1 MNDVP
6 AKIMAAAEA
15 RARLKAIVGTRC
27 MKRGQFKLASGAT
40 STWYFDMK
48 PALMDPE
55 GSYLVARMML
65 DALADMDVDAVGG
78 LAMGAV
84 PIAASICTLSHSY
97 GAKPLAAF
105 FVRKEPKERGTEK
118 LLEGNL
124 APGMKAVVLE
134 DVTTTGGSSMKAVA
148 AVREFGCTVDTV
160 LSVLDRQEGA
170 EENLTKEGLRLV
182 SLFRRDDFA

>member
-1 MNDVP
+1 VTDVQ
-6 AKIMAAAEA
+6 AKTLPAAEA
-15 RARLKAIVGTRC
+15 RARLKAMIAARC

-55 GSYLVARMML
+55 GSYLVARLML
-65 DALADMDVDAVGG
+65 DLLANEKVDAVGG

-84 PIAASICTLSHSY
+84 PIAASVCTLSHGY

-118 LLEGNL
+118 LIEGNL
-124 APGMKAVVLE
+124 APGMTAVVLE

-148 AVREFGCTVDTV
+148 AVRAFGCKVDTI

-170 EENLTKEGLRLV
+170 EENLKKEGLRLI